1 LSGSF
6 NKWRHRMRL
15 LKTLILVAGTAATL
29 AFIPQAANAEKVCK
43 EVCSAGVCRQ
53 DCIETEGRGDRRE
66 GVREERREDR
76 REDRREERREE
87 RKPGVELRVPGVDLQ
102 LGR

>member
-1 LSGSF
+1 
-6 NKWRHRMRL
+6 MRL
-15 LKTLILVAGTAATL
+15 LKSLILVAGTAATL
-29 AFIPQAANAEKVCK
+29 AFIPQAANADKVCK

-66 GVREERREDR
+66 GVREDR